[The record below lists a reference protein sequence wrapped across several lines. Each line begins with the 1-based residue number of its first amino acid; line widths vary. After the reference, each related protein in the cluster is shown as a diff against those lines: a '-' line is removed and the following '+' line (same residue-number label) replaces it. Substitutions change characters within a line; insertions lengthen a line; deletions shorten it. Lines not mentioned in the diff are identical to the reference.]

1 MAKKKKNNN
10 YYSDSSMVDEAIR
23 TLRTNISF
31 SSTDNKLKSLVITSS
46 NPSEGK
52 SNISINLARSM
63 AQNGQRVILI
73 DCDLRNPSV
82 GKYIGVE
89 VGIGMTNLL
98 VQDVNVKEVMI
109 KDETSENLDIILTG
123 PVPPN
128 PSELLGSHK
137 MKRLLAELEQEYDM
151 VILDSP
157 PAGLLTD
164 AQILSTIAD
173 GTILVVAQGESTR
186 EKIEATIQNLRHV
199 DANLLGFVFNK
210 VKVKGSNDYG
220 YGYGY
225 GYKYGSS

>member
-1 MAKKKKNNN
+1 MAKKKNN
-10 YYSDSSMVDEAIR
+10 YYSDESIVDEAIR
-23 TLRTNISF
+23 TLRTNIAF
-31 SSTDNKLKSLVITSS
+31 SSTDNSLKSLVITSS

-52 SNISINLARSM
+52 SNISIRLARSM
-63 AQNGQRVILI
+63 AHNGQKVLLI

-82 GKYIGVE
+82 GKYIGVD

-98 VQDVNVKEVMI
+98 VQDISVKEVMI
-109 KDETSENLDIILTG
+109 KDEKSPYLDIILTG

-128 PSELLGSHK
+128 PSELLGSEK
-137 MKRLLAELEQEYDM
+137 MKRLVSEFENEYDI

-164 AQILSTIAD
+164 AQILSTMAD

-186 EKIEATIQNLRHV
+186 EKIDMTIQNLRNV
-199 DANLLGFVFNK
+199 DANILGIVFNK
-210 VKVKGSNDYG
+210 VKIKGTKGYG

-225 GYKYGSS
+225 GYKHGASKA